1 MNHQVVKLLLALT
14 FVIALALGF
23 TAYIFRSWK
32 PSDQPMK
39 PTLHYQYV
47 WFIDQSSS
55 VDPSG
60 QPQWQRATEEQVKRL
75 RCGDTL
81 LMFGLHNQTRQAAP
95 IYNDEVPAVS
105 DDPTI
110 DEDKR
115 CKLKLDPMR
124 QQLKEKFREAF
135 DLRHRATE
143 TDYFSAI
150 DRIKLDQT
158 RHTMVFF
165 VGDMVQSNRDL
176 DLERVRLTEE
186 NIVDLLN
193 PVIARH
199 GRQRDQ
205 LKGVRIHCILNSLN
219 IREAAPLNDVHI
231 LRKFWGTLFQ
241 SLGAELVT
249 FDTHLSVKQSS
260 GQ

>member
-1 MNHQVVKLLLALT
+1 MNNQIVKLLMALT
-14 FVIALALGF
+14 FVIALILGLA
-23 TAYIFRSWK
+23 AYKFRFWGSG
-32 PSDQPMK
+32 DQPIE

-47 WFIDQSSS
+47 WFIDQSIS

-60 QPQWQRATEEQVKRL
+60 QPQWQKATEEQVKRI

-81 LMFGLHNQTRQAAP
+81 FMFGLHNQTRQAAP

-110 DEDKR
+110 IEDKK
-115 CKLKLDPMR
+115 CKLKLVPMR
-124 QQLKEKFREAF
+124 QQLKDKFREAF
-135 DLRHRATE
+135 DLRHRAIE
-143 TDYFSAI
+143 TDYFSSI

-158 RHTMVFF
+158 RRTMVFF
-165 VGDMVQSNRDL
+165 VGDMVQSNREL

-193 PVIARH
+193 QVIAKH
-199 GRQRDQ
+199 GWQRDQ
-205 LKGVRIHCILNSLN
+205 LNGVRVHCLLNSLN
-219 IREAAPLNDVHI
+219 IREAAPLNDVRI
-231 LRKFWGTLFQ
+231 LRKFWETLFQ